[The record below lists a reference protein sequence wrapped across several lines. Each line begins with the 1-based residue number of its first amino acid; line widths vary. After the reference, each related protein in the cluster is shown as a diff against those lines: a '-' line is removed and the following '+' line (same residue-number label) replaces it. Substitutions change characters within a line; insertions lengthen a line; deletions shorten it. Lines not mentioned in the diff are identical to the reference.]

1 MLTFDNATYVSLL
14 FKFILSLWLSNSLSG
29 LNVPLFLEFRYR
41 VSVVIYNFIEFIILL
56 YTSVSLYNKN
66 MVWLI
71 SFSKYPNVLPTF
83 TGASAI
89 GNLWRICSEVNIL
102 IPLPFCCLGLRIC

>member
-1 MLTFDNATYVSLL
+1 MLTFDNATYVSFL

-29 LNVPLFLEFRYR
+29 LTVPLFLEFRYI
-41 VSVVIYNFIEFIILL
+41 VSVVLYNFIEFIILL
-56 YTSVSLYNKN
+56 YTFLLTSVSLYNEN

-83 TGASAI
+83 TCASAI
-89 GNLWRICSEVNIL
+89 GN
-102 IPLPFCCLGLRIC
+102 F